1 MKDIKRFLAVT
12 LIAAILLLTGC
23 GAPPEETHGTMPP
36 DTTAPNLFTQPK
48 IPEKSDYMQSGGMQL
63 PLFVLDG
70 DWGFSFSGDSHKD
83 EKLGT
88 YYVYEGGEMCLTL
101 EIDAEGSNALLDVG
115 VIIHLNGIP
124 QPYRLEGETE
134 YRYFHAFP
142 YEGEVRDGEPYM
154 EKEIKI
160 YFVPVDGQSGD
171 TLTLSMLAI
180 RNSEYHEKQPYLVT
194 DCLFGVLSMER
205 LVRFDETPPVFE
217 YQKPSVRLSNLTTSY
232 VDCTQEEIGSWTA
245 YELQG
250 KREMY
255 LYVNDLPVSWDDP
268 DFDGNIYG
276 ITRDEPIRLRFEVW
290 GSPHFT
296 YGLTFYIN
304 HEPVIAE
311 GMEMI
316 PVEIHNGQKT
326 VIEADLNLPDFDGD
340 SIIYAGLIPQ
350 NSWMSEI
357 ENQCDAALID
367 QQLQLLDL
375 ANRDELNELRKELL
389 EEQKESE

>member
-1 MKDIKRFLAVT
+1 MKKLV
-12 LIAAILLLTGC
+12 LCILLASVLGMCAGC
-23 GAPPEETHGTMPP
+23 GVQEPTEPAT
-36 DTTAPNLFTQPK
+36 LPK
-48 IPEKSDYMQSGGMQL
+48 ITTEEERFTTPNTIEPSDYLQCGRSEL
-63 PLFVLDG
+63 PVFALDG
-70 DWGFSFSGDSHKD
+70 GWSFGFSGDSHRD

-101 EIDAEGSNALLDVG
+101 EIDAEGSNALLDIG

-134 YRYFHAFP
+134 YRYFHTFP
-142 YEGEVRDGEPYM
+142 YEGEIQNGEPYI
-154 EKEIKI
+154 KIAPKI
-160 YFVPVDGQSGD
+160 YFVPVDGKAGD

-180 RNSEYHEKQPYLVT
+180 RNSEYSKKQPYSIP
-194 DCLFGVLSMER
+194 DSFFSVLGMER
-205 LVRFDETPPVFE
+205 LVRFDETPPTFE
-217 YQKPSVRLSNLTTSY
+217 FQKPPVRLSNLSTSY
-232 VDCTQEEIGSWTA
+232 VDCTFQEIGSWSA
-245 YELQG
+245 EDLQSQY
-250 KREMY
+250 EMY

-276 ITRDEPIRLRFEVW
+276 IRKDKPIRLRFEVW

-296 YGLTFYIN
+296 YGLTFYVD

-326 VIEADLNLPDFDGD
+326 VIEADLNLPDFDGE
-340 SIIYAGLIPQ
+340 SSIYAGLIPQ

-357 ENQCDAALID
+357 ENQCDAALIN

-375 ANRDELNELRKELL
+375 ENKDELKELRLKLL
-389 EEQKESE
+389 AGE